1 MAAAR
6 KIELLDGPV
15 MTAQVIPL
23 RRPEIVAQTI
33 SQHAG
38 PFEVPAAERKNSGVG
53 DILITG
59 LLVIYPALATITAII
74 IGLMLSRG

>member
-1 MAAAR
+1 MATAR
-6 KIELLDGPV
+6 KIDFLDEPA

-23 RRPEIVAQTI
+23 RRPEAIPAAI

-38 PFEVPAAERKNSGVG
+38 PFEVPKAESKNSGVG
-53 DILITG
+53 DVLITG
-59 LLVIYPALATITAII
+59 LLVIYPALATIAAIV

>member
-1 MAAAR
+1 MATAR
-6 KIELLDGPV
+6 KIELLDEPV

-23 RRPEIVAQTI
+23 RRPEVVASAI

-38 PFEVPAAERKNSGVG
+38 PFEVPAAERKSSGIG

-74 IGLMLSRG
+74 IGLVLSRG

>member
-1 MAAAR
+1 MAAAH
-6 KIELLDGPV
+6 KIELLDEPV

-23 RRPEIVAQTI
+23 RRLETVAPAVSPQ
-33 SQHAG
+33 AG

>member
-1 MAAAR
+1 MAAAL
-6 KIELLDGPV
+6 KIELQDEPV

-23 RRPEIVAQTI
+23 RRPEPVASAI

-38 PFEVPAAERKNSGVG
+38 PFEVPADERSGVG

>member
-1 MAAAR
+1 MATAR
-6 KIELLDGPV
+6 KIDFLDEPT

-23 RRPEIVAQTI
+23 RRPEAIAPAI

-38 PFEVPAAERKNSGVG
+38 PFEVPQEERNSSSVG
-53 DILITG
+53 DVLVTG
-59 LLVIYPALATITAII
+59 LLVIYPALATITAIV

>member
-1 MAAAR
+1 MAAAH
-6 KIELLDGPV
+6 KIELLDEPV

-23 RRPEIVAQTI
+23 RRPELVAPAI

>member
-1 MAAAR
+1 MAAAH
-6 KIELLDGPV
+6 KIELLDEPV

-23 RRPEIVAQTI
+23 RRSEVLAPTVTQ
-33 SQHAG
+33 QAG
-38 PFEVPAAERKNSGVG
+38 PFEVPATDRRNSGLG

>member
-1 MAAAR
+1 MATAR
-6 KIELLDGPV
+6 KIELLDGPA

-23 RRPEIVAQTI
+23 RRPEATAI
-33 SQHAG
+33 SRHAG
-38 PFEVPAAERKNSGVG
+38 PFEVPASERKGSGIG
-53 DILITG
+53 DLLVTG